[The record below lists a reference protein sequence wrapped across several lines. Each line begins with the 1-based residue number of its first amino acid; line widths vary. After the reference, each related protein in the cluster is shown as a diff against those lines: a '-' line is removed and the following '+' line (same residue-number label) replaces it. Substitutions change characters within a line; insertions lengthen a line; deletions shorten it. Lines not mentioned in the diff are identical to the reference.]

1 MSTLVAVPVKDLA
14 NAKQR
19 LIPLLSAAE
28 RHDLASAMLE
38 DVLETLARARLG
50 AVLVVTRD
58 REVESLALKH
68 GAELLREDVNRGH
81 TEAVAHAQREA
92 AARGVKRFLTIP
104 GDVPCATPGELAA
117 LDASVVD
124 GPAIAFVPSLSG
136 YGTNAVLLA
145 PPDSMALKF
154 RGPHPPRIGRTPRRI
169 LLPGDHARHRRARG
183 PHPPP
188 RTGAVHSKRGPAP
201 TTGGTDTPGLPPRD
215 TLTVPRRYEVV
226 GIEGLPEIH
235 RGDGLAGLLA
245 QAAHAQG
252 TPLEAGDLLV
262 VSQKIVSKT
271 EGRIVNLGGVVPSR
285 EAAEMAAEIGR
296 DPRLVEVILG
306 ESRRVVRKAPGVLI
320 VETRHGWICA
330 NAGVDQ
336 SNVDLETACLLPE
349 DSDRSARQLREALR
363 RLTGHDLG
371 IIVADTFGRPW
382 REGLTNVAIGVAG
395 IEPIKS
401 YLGEKDPAGYVLQA
415 TILAVADELAAAA
428 EPIMGKLDRIP
439 VVIIPGL
446 DWPRG
451 ETGSRALIRDP
462 ARDLFR

>member
-1 MSTLVAVPVKDLA
+1 M
-14 NAKQR
+14 
-19 LIPLLSAAE
+19 
-28 RHDLASAMLE
+28 
-38 DVLETLARARLG
+38 
-50 AVLVVTRD
+50 
-58 REVESLALKH
+58 
-68 GAELLREDVNRGH
+68 
-81 TEAVAHAQREA
+81 
-92 AARGVKRFLTIP
+92 
-104 GDVPCATPGELAA
+104 
-117 LDASVVD
+117 
-124 GPAIAFVPSLSG
+124 
-136 YGTNAVLLA
+136 
-145 PPDSMALKF
+145 
-154 RGPHPPRIGRTPRRI
+154 
-169 LLPGDHARHRRARG
+169 
-183 PHPPP
+183 
-188 RTGAVHSKRGPAP
+188 
-201 TTGGTDTPGLPPRD
+201 
-215 TLTVPRRYEVV
+215 PRRYEVV

-235 RGDGLAGLLA
+235 RGNDLAGLLA
-245 QAAHAQG
+245 QAARAQG

-296 DPRLVEVILG
+296 DPRLVEVI
-306 ESRRVVRKAPGVLI
+306 LI

-439 VVIIPGL
+439 VVIIRGL